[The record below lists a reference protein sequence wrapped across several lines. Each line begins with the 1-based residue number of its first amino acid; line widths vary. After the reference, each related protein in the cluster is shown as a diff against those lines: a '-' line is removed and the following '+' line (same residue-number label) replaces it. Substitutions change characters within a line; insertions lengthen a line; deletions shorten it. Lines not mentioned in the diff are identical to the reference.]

1 MFCRFCGK
9 KIVDNSLFCPY
20 CGKSLALQSEDEVVT
35 PPPVEVP
42 EKSEPP
48 KLDTVQPGSQ
58 RGRWIALIL
67 GISLL
72 AAVTAVLFA
81 TKLLCFHKWQEA
93 TCTQPET
100 CARCFDTRADALGHK
115 MTRATCTEPI
125 TCMRCGVT
133 YGDPLGHDVKDP
145 TCTTASVCRRCTTVL
160 AKALG
165 HIWIDETVSTPKMCE
180 RCGSI
185 RPMAQPATGT
195 IFIDESQYHGSS
207 LEIHAL
213 SDHNTYVKLKDE
225 DGNDV
230 ISFYLRAKET
240 AEVRV
245 PRGNYYIYF
254 AHGIDW
260 YGPEYAFGDDTFY
273 EMDPDPMDFYNYTW
287 EYTLDAGENG
297 NTSSETISKF
307 KF

>member
-20 CGKSLALQSEDEVVT
+20 CGKSLALQSEDGVVA
-35 PPPVEVP
+35 PPSVEVP
-42 EKSEPP
+42 EEPEPP
-48 KLDTVQPGSQ
+48 KLDTVQPSSQ

-67 GISLL
+67 GISLF
-72 AAVTAVLFA
+72 AAVIAVLFA
-81 TKLLCFHKWQEA
+81 TKVLCFHKWQDA
-93 TCTQPET
+93 NCTAPKTCV
-100 CARCFDTRADALGHK
+100 RCHDTEG
-115 MTRATCTEPI
+115 
-125 TCMRCGVT
+125 
-133 YGDPLGHDVKDP
+133 
-145 TCTTASVCRRCTTVL
+145 
-160 AKALG
+160 KALG
-165 HIWIDETVSTPKMCE
+165 HDKKPANCVDPITCLTCGKMFGSALGHDMKAATCTSPGECRRCKKEFGAPKEHNWAEETATTPKLC
-180 RCGSI
+180 RSCGLKE
-185 RPMAQPATGT
+185 PMMQPATGT

-213 SDHNTYVKLKDE
+213 SDYNTYVKLKDE

-240 AEVRV
+240 AKVRV

-273 EMDPDPMDFYNYTW
+273 EMNPDPMDFYNYTW

-297 NTSSETISKF
+297 NTTSKTISEYKF
-307 KF
+307 